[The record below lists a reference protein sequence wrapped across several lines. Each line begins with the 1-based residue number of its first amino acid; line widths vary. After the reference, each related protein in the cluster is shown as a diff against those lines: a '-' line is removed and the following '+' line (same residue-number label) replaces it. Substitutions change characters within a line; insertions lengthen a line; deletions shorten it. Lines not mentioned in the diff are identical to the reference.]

1 MLEPYKQER
10 RSQEKKAR
18 LIGII
23 LVVGVHAFLVVFGL
37 KAGLYYLYPPPPET
51 ENLLIEF
58 VEDEYEKPVQQ
69 MDGTQPRAEVTS
81 PEDELVQLAQADL
94 TGTKPN
100 EAPESTLG
108 DFGDVEVPEPPR
120 KPEINRRALF
130 HAADNDTDKDTL
142 APQSAEKAADKLR
155 AGHALGNTMTGKKAG
170 EPNARLKGRTVVGTL
185 PKPAYSVQKGG
196 TVVVDILVDRHGNVT
211 SAVPG
216 GTGTTVSDKTLW
228 EAARKAALNT
238 QFNVKADAPPQ
249 QAGTITYIFK
259 LQ

>member
-1 MLEPYKQER
+1 
-10 RSQEKKAR
+10 
-18 LIGII
+18 
-23 LVVGVHAFLVVFGL
+23 
-37 KAGLYYLYPPPPET
+37 
-51 ENLLIEF
+51 
-58 VEDEYEKPVQQ
+58 
-69 MDGTQPRAEVTS
+69 
-81 PEDELVQLAQADL
+81 
-94 TGTKPN
+94 
-100 EAPESTLG
+100 
-108 DFGDVEVPEPPR
+108 
-120 KPEINRRALF
+120 
-130 HAADNDTDKDTL
+130 
-142 APQSAEKAADKLR
+142 
-155 AGHALGNTMTGKKAG
+155 MTGRKSG

-228 EAARKAALNT
+228 ESARKAALNT